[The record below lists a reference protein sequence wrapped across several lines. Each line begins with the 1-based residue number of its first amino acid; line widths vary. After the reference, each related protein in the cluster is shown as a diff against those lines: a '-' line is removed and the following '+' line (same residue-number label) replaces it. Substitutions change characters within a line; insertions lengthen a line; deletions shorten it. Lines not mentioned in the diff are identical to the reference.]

1 MYSREYHFRAGDFQ
15 AGISSRDAV
24 DGFSA
29 IAAALDI
36 GLDERA
42 TNGGKIADM
51 MAILLGWALLAAV
64 IFYPALQLAAITACA
79 GFFCMRPFIRYV
91 FGQGATIVEWSPG
104 MLPRD
109 NRFLARV

>member
-1 MYSREYHFRAGDFQ
+1 MYSRECHFRAEDFQ
-15 AGISSRDAV
+15 AGTSNRDAV

-29 IAAALDI
+29 IAAALDN

-42 TNGGKIADM
+42 INGDKIADM

-64 IFYPALQLAAITACA
+64 IFYPALQLAAIAVCVV
-79 GFFCMRPFIRYV
+79 FFCMRPFIRYV
-91 FGQGATIVEWSPG
+91 FRQVATIVEWSPG

-109 NRFLARV
+109 NRSLARV